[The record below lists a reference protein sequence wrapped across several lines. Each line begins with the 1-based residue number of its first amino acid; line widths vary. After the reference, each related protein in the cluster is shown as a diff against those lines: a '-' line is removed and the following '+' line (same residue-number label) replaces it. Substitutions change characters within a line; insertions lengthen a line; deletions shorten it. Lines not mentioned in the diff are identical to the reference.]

1 MAMSDDLIFRYV
13 TSTSYPTFTCA
24 ECGVAL
30 CSHAEAVLS
39 VLHET
44 IPAERTILSDLIAE
58 LRTTH
63 YPHTC
68 TDPEDFPCCC
78 QECREHWPC
87 GIEAT
92 ARSAEARLRD
102 VSMSLSKGHDDE

>member
-1 MAMSDDLIFRYV
+1 MSDKL
-13 TSTSYPTFTCA
+13 PTLT
-24 ECGVAL
+24 
-30 CSHAEAVLS
+30 EAYQQGWDGGYEQKD
-39 VLHET
+39 HEV
-44 IPAERTILSDLIAE
+44 RVILADLIAE

-92 ARSAEARLRD
+92 ARSAEARLREATGD
-102 VSMSLSKGHDDE
+102 ASV